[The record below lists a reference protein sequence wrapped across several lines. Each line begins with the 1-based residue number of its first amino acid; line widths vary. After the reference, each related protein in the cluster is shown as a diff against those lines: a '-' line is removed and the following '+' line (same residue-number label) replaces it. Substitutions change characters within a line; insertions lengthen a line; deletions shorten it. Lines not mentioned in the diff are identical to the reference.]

1 MFTTYITSALFGP
14 ITGDCLLIHT
24 TKHTHT
30 RRLKTLTTFLSQS
43 QSLSSRKPPDF
54 LALAVRAATAAASA
68 STKPRDELVDNDF
81 GVRVELLTKTLVVS
95 SSEFHGA
102 RVSGDGSSD
111 TATESA
117 AATAAAASALGE
129 EMAAVT
135 KRLCSMKAKN
145 VKLSDSSLNKITEH
159 VFPAACALL
168 ETLGDGNGGHETRSP
183 NGGGNRNSGGRRSG
197 GRHLRGDARVAGA
210 CCQGVSSF
218 LKLSSVLGG
227 VDGQQHASSGFARF
241 AATARAAP
249 DALSALARVCAG
261 RAGDAFAECA
271 PVAKDAATS
280 ALATLAMWA
289 DKSSDTY
296 SSRSSA
302 QLSEIIGTAQVVP
315 SEHFND
321 PLLAVALV
329 DANAVEAF
337 CDAAGDDR
345 ASFFRVA
352 NACAGVRAG
361 TRAASATR
369 DAKLGGAA
377 ATLVERNVV
386 PALVAA
392 LDHARAGDRDVSAAL
407 CSARARVA
415 RDVAV
420 TLRRP
425 FATPL
430 PPVGTPS
437 GASAEASLRR
447 YQEVLLKVSISHPPH
462 FASLIAHARLTFLFT
477 IKGSRGGE
485 FGVGAGRRASR
496 RRRRRSERVTGGVT
510 FRNSRGLEPC
520 VPPS

>member
-24 TKHTHT
+24 TKYTHT

-145 VKLSDSSLNKITEH
+145 VKISDSSLNKITEH
-159 VFPAACALL
+159 LFPAACALL

-183 NGGGNRNSGGRRSG
+183 NGGGNRNSGGRD
-197 GRHLRGDARVAGA
+197 LRGDARVAGA

-227 VDGQQHASSGFARF
+227 VDGQHHASSGFARF

-352 NACAGVRAG
+352 NACAGVRAS

-462 FASLIAHARLTFLFT
+462 FASLIAHTRLTFLFT